1 MIASYLFTVL
11 KWGPEFMRNRKPYD
25 LRAVMLT
32 YNAVQ
37 VIYNVL
43 LCILVSYISQ
53 IIIYK
58 FCINFF
64 FSTQKCT
71 YSILAQGHILSCTKP
86 DFLTALCLQLYYLNK
101 YSDLL
106 DTIIFVFRKKQNQ
119 VSFLHVYH
127 HIAVIG
133 GCLIAL
139 NLHKGKYLICLNTF
153 EYRLNLNKY

>member
-64 FSTQKCT
+64 FFNAKVHLLNTSSRPHIKLHKARFFDCPLSAAVLFEQ
-71 YSILAQGHILSCTKP
+71 ILGSLGHHHFCVPQETKP
-86 DFLTALCLQLYYLNK
+86 SVFPPRISS
-101 YSDLL
+101 YSGDWWLF
-106 DTIIFVFRKKQNQ
+106 DCIKF
-119 VSFLHVYH
+119 
-127 HIAVIG
+127 A
-133 GCLIAL
+133 
-139 NLHKGKYLICLNTF
+139 
-153 EYRLNLNKY
+153 

>member
-1 MIASYLFTVL
+1 MKNPLLNAILLATYLFIVL
-11 KWGPEFMRNRKPYD
+11 KWGPEFMKNRKPYD

-37 VIYNVL
+37 VIFNVC
-43 LCILVSYISQ
+43 LCIFVSYLYFKNDYLVILK
-53 IIIYK
+53 K
-58 FCINFF
+58 FIFFDGAQCI
-64 FSTQKCT
+64 

-86 DFLTALCLQLYYLNK
+86 DTSTALCLQLYYLNK
-101 YSDLL
+101 YADLL

-139 NLHKGKYLICLNTF
+139 NLHKGINIY
-153 EYRLNLNKY
+153 Y